1 MMILP
6 RSIEDYV
13 AKDDPVRAYDAFVEK
28 VDLEELGIT
37 INDAKV
43 GNSQYDPRAMVKLL
57 LYGYS
62 YGIKSSRKL
71 ERECHHNMSFIWLMG
86 GLKPDHKT
94 IAEFRRKNKKA
105 LKKLLKLCAQV
116 CIKLNLVA
124 GNVLFVDGTKIKAN
138 ASINRTHDKA
148 YYEKQL
154 EALDR
159 RIDELLDECEAVDVE
174 EEGSPSFVAM
184 PEELKKTETLR
195 EKIKKALEIC
205 EREGKTTV
213 NLTDPDC
220 AVMKSVQG
228 SHPSYNV
235 QSVVDDEHGL
245 IVHVDAVSDAN
256 DLNQFARQIE
266 SANELFEKPCDIAC
280 ADAGYADTEELE
292 KVAKQGTTVV
302 VPSKRQA
309 LHEEESPFS
318 KSHFIYDKENDCY
331 YCPEGHRLSYRSTNK
346 KTGKRYY
353 RITRPGICR
362 GCRHYGKCTSLRKG
376 RKVTRLKNEEAK
388 QHFEKLYERED
399 LQEIYRRRKG
409 RVEHPFGH
417 IKRNLKTDSF
427 HLRGREGVRAEIAL
441 LATCFNI
448 RRMITIFGGVIQ
460 FIEKLMGI
468 GMVTVPG

>member
-1 MMILP
+1 MAYRRGDRYQMMILP

-43 GNSQYDPRAMVKLL
+43 GNPQYDPRAMVKLL

-94 IAEFRRKNKKA
+94 IAEFR
-105 LKKLLKLCAQV
+105 
-116 CIKLNLVA
+116 
-124 GNVLFVDGTKIKAN
+124 KIKAN

-195 EKIKKALEIC
+195 EKIKKVLEIC
-205 EREGKTTV
+205 EQEGKTTV

-220 AVMKSVQG
+220 AVMKSVQD

-256 DLNQFARQIE
+256 DLNQFAQQIE

-292 KVAKQGTTVV
+292 KVAKQGSTVV

-362 GCRHYGKCTSLRKG
+362 SCRHYGKCTSSRKG

-409 RVEHPFGH
+409 IVEHSFGH
-417 IKRNLKTDSF
+417 IKRNLKD
-427 HLRGREGVRAEIAL
+427 G
-441 LATCFNI
+441 
-448 RRMITIFGGVIQ
+448 
-460 FIEKLMGI
+460 
-468 GMVTVPG
+468 

>member
-1 MMILP
+1 M
-6 RSIEDYV
+6 
-13 AKDDPVRAYDAFVEK
+13 EK

-43 GNSQYDPRAMVKLL
+43 GNPQYDPRAMVKLL

-138 ASINRTHDKA
+138 ASI
-148 YYEKQL
+148 

-220 AVMKSVQG
+220 TVMKSVQG

-235 QSVVDDEHGL
+235 QSVV
-245 IVHVDAVSDAN
+245 S
-256 DLNQFARQIE
+256 
-266 SANELFEKPCDIAC
+266 S
-280 ADAGYADTEELE
+280 
-292 KVAKQGTTVV
+292 
-302 VPSKRQA
+302 
-309 LHEEESPFS
+309 
-318 KSHFIYDKENDCY
+318 
-331 YCPEGHRLSYRSTNK
+331 
-346 KTGKRYY
+346 
-353 RITRPGICR
+353 CR
-362 GCRHYGKCTSLRKG
+362 CG
-376 RKVTRLKNEEAK
+376 
-388 QHFEKLYERED
+388 
-399 LQEIYRRRKG
+399 
-409 RVEHPFGH
+409 
-417 IKRNLKTDSF
+417 
-427 HLRGREGVRAEIAL
+427 
-441 LATCFNI
+441 
-448 RRMITIFGGVIQ
+448 
-460 FIEKLMGI
+460 
-468 GMVTVPG
+468 